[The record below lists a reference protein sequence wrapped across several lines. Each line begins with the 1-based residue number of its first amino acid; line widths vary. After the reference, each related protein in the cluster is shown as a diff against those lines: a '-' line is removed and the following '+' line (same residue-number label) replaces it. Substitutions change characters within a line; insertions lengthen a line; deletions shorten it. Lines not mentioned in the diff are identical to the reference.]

1 MTPADSLPARIALR
15 SSHARAAG
23 AAFEDVLDLQHQLYA
38 RGGLAVVH
46 RNFLACKALG
56 EGRFAPVA
64 ARTHPDF
71 TGALSPG
78 GHLVCFDAKSTK
90 ESWWRLPAARD
101 HQLEE
106 MLELAAVGAWCWFLV
121 EFRVQGVACVL
132 RVTHGPGMMV
142 PEIHVSQVPSILRVL
157 PLPPYPAPG
166 PRLFA
171 FPLVNG
177 VCDWLPPILT
187 AWAGRPA

>member
-1 MTPADSLPARIALR
+1 MTPRASPEAIALR

-23 AAFEDVLDLQHQLYA
+23 AAFEDVLDLQHQVYA
-38 RGGLAVVH
+38 RRRQAVIH

-56 EGRFAPVA
+56 GGRFAPVA
-64 ARTHPDF
+64 ARTRPDF

-78 GHLVCFDAKSTK
+78 GQLVCFDAKSTK
-90 ESWWRLPAARD
+90 ESWWRLPAARE
-101 HQLEE
+101 HQLSE

-132 RVTHGPGMMV
+132 RVTPGVHMMV
-142 PEIHVSQVPSILRVL
+142 PEVHVSQVPPFLDLL
-157 PLPPYPAPG
+157 PLASYAVPG
-166 PRLFA
+166 PRLFT
-171 FPLVNG
+171 FPIING

-187 AWAGRPA
+187 AWAGRAA